1 MSTILIAVPHDV
13 VARQFV
19 ATLEPEGH
27 AFVLCKD
34 GDAVRDAL
42 GREMPD
48 LVIADVDLPGMD
60 AFELVQLLYDRTSD
74 ATVPLIVIHS
84 GISDREEG
92 PLSDVTGFTWM
103 GLATGPEALRSVVKA
118 KLSVGPAPAESC
130 RVLVV
135 DDEPAIRNALSARLK
150 MEGYTVISAQD
161 GQEGLDCLQ
170 ERPDVVLLDVDMP
183 RMDGFTV
190 LERMRAEPDW
200 RDIPVIVMTAHARNP
215 EEVSR
220 GLGLGANDY
229 LRKPF
234 DLLELVARVQTQLRL
249 RDAQRLA
256 VEKNRDLAV
265 IELAGAAAHEINN
278 PLSVLV
284 ARLELKLS
292 EEGIS
297 EADRQH
303 LEQMQVL
310 VFRIAEVVRK
320 LGHVRRYQVQT
331 YCGDVNILD
340 LDAATGA
347 DAE

>member
-1 MSTILIAVPHDV
+1 V
-13 VARQFV
+13 
-19 ATLEPEGH
+19 
-27 AFVLCKD
+27 FVLCEN
-34 GDAVRDAL
+34 GDAVREAL
-42 GREMPD
+42 SHEMPD

-74 ATVPLIVIHS
+74 ATVPLIVVHS
-84 GISDREEG
+84 GTAERDG
-92 PLSDVTGFTWM
+92 APLNDVTSFTWM
-103 GLATGPEALRSVVKA
+103 GLAAGPEALRTVVKA

-130 RVLVV
+130 RALVV
-135 DDEPAIRNALSARLK
+135 DDEPAIRNAISARLK
-150 MEGYTVISAQD
+150 MEGYTVITAQD
-161 GQEGLDCLQ
+161 GQEGLDRLA

-183 RMDGFTV
+183 EMDGFTV

-200 RDIPVIVMTAHARNP
+200 RDIPVIVMTAHARSP

-220 GLGLGANDY
+220 GLSLGANDY

-234 DLLELVARVQTQLRL
+234 DLLELMARVQTQLRL
-249 RDAQRLA
+249 REAQRLA

-278 PLSVLV
+278 PLSVLM

-292 EEGIS
+292 EEGTS

-303 LEQMQVL
+303 LEKMQAL

-320 LGHVRRYQVQT
+320 LSHVRRYQVQT

-340 LDAATGA
+340 LDGA
-347 DAE
+347 SEDDA

>member
-1 MSTILIAVPHDV
+1 MSTILIAVPRDV

-27 AFVLCKD
+27 VFVLCEN
-34 GDAVRDAL
+34 GDAVREAL
-42 GREMPD
+42 SHEMPD

-74 ATVPLIVIHS
+74 ATVPLIVVHS
-84 GISDREEG
+84 GTAERDG
-92 PLSDVTGFTWM
+92 APLNDVTSFTWM
-103 GLATGPEALRSVVKA
+103 GLAAGPEALRTVVKA

-130 RVLVV
+130 RALVV
-135 DDEPAIRNALSARLK
+135 DDEPAIRNAISARLK
-150 MEGYTVISAQD
+150 MEGYTVITAQD
-161 GQEGLDCLQ
+161 GQEGLDRLA

-183 RMDGFTV
+183 EMDGFTV

-200 RDIPVIVMTAHARNP
+200 RDIPVIVMTAHARSP

-220 GLGLGANDY
+220 GLSLGANDY

-234 DLLELVARVQTQLRL
+234 DLLELMARVQTQLRL
-249 RDAQRLA
+249 REAQRLA

-278 PLSVLV
+278 PLSVLM

-292 EEGIS
+292 EEGTS

-303 LEQMQVL
+303 LEKMQAL

-320 LGHVRRYQVQT
+320 LSHVRRYQVQT

-340 LDAATGA
+340 LDGA
-347 DAE
+347 SEDDA